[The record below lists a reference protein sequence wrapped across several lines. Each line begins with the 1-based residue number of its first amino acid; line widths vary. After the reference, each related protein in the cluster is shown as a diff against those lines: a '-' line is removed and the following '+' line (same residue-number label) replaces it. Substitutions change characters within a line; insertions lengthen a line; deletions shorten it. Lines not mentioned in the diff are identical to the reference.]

1 MVIGIVLIAL
11 KLIGIASFFA
21 LMSEQYTNL
30 SNVYFFEKQHAWWN
44 KKKKKHEI
52 LVIITKYS

>member
-21 LMSEQYTNL
+21 LMSEPYTNL

-44 KKKKKHEI
+44 KIKKHEI